1 MRRFGK
7 ARPSGEPSGSTE
19 RKIRILLELIRHN
32 SVRLSRL
39 ADEYGASERSLLRD
53 LQELRKIGER
63 AGFTLSEKSENDRV
77 RLLAFEL
84 VRDNA
89 NTAAPPDEKPGLLHV
104 LAPPLREG
112 SRVAETFKEIEA
124 AWANDALVTF
134 RHAGK
139 ERRLEPARVIVR
151 YGRYYLVGRDP
162 TCRAWKCYALDA
174 IEPPIKRAGS
184 FRPQPIPEKYNRSDI
199 IGFLQ
204 GPAEERVSVWV
215 SPTLAPTVT
224 GRVWQQ
230 QQEIEVH
237 PDGSAVLT
245 FTVQDIGEVIRWALV
260 FGPQAR
266 VIAPRS
272 AVEQARKA
280 AREISDAYKSHR
292 RETL

>member
-63 AGFTLSEKSENDRV
+63 AGFTLSEKAENDRV
-77 RLLAFEL
+77 RLLSFDHTLIREAQ
-84 VRDNA
+84 
-89 NTAAPPDEKPGLLHV
+89 EKPRLLHV
-104 LAPPLREG
+104 LTPPLREG
-112 SRVAETFKEIEA
+112 SRSAETFEAIEA
-124 AWANDALVTF
+124 AFANNAIVTF
-134 RHAGK
+134 RYGGK
-139 ERRLEPARVIVR
+139 ERRLEPARVVVR

-162 TCRAWKCYALDA
+162 TSRAWKCYALDA

-184 FRPQPIPEKYNRSDI
+184 FRPEPIPEEYNCNDI

-204 GPAEERVSVWV
+204 GPGEERVSVWI
-215 SPTLAPTVT
+215 SPALAPSVT
-224 GRVWQQ
+224 ARVWQR
-230 QQEIEVH
+230 QQEIEMH
-237 PDGSAVLT
+237 ADGSATLT
-245 FTVQDIGEVIRWALV
+245 FTVQNTTEVICWALS
-260 FGPQAR
+260 FGADAA
-266 VIAPRS
+266 VIAPRA
-272 AVEQARKA
+272 AVERARKM
-280 AREISDAYKSHR
+280 ARDLADAYTAHGRR